1 MGFTKFD
8 EARPLCVF
16 GVAGLKGYSAKFIKG
31 AAGRSHTYLQ
41 FCGSVPTACP
51 AGLSSFLA
59 SWLEADQCY
68 FSEISEKAPY
78 LVPMNVL
85 NDIDQRSREIFR
97 RLVETYLTTG
107 EPIGSRTL
115 SNDSGISVSA
125 ATIRNVMAD
134 LTDVGLLHSP
144 HISAGRLPTELGLR
158 LFVDGL
164 MQVGHLT
171 PEERRAIEAEKSG
184 GNIENLLE
192 EAASRLSGLTQTASL
207 IVTQKTDAPLRH
219 IDFVSTGPGKALVII
234 VFEDGRVENRV
245 IETPINLPASALI
258 AAGNYLNARLNG
270 RSLNEM
276 RAGILEEVET
286 NRAELD
292 LLTSKLVRQGV
303 AEIAGGDDVTLIVR
317 GRGHLLDDAAEQDLE
332 RIRMLLDDL
341 EQKRDVIDALTAA
354 RDGEG
359 VKVFIGSE
367 NRLFSLSG
375 SSVIVAPYRDE
386 TRKIVGVL
394 GVVGPTRLNYAKVV
408 PIVDYTAEVVSR
420 MLK

>member
-1 MGFTKFD
+1 
-8 EARPLCVF
+8 
-16 GVAGLKGYSAKFIKG
+16 
-31 AAGRSHTYLQ
+31 
-41 FCGSVPTACP
+41 
-51 AGLSSFLA
+51 
-59 SWLEADQCY
+59 
-68 FSEISEKAPY
+68 
-78 LVPMNVL
+78 MNVL